1 MKEIQ
6 KVVLISAPEE
16 TRISR
21 IMTRDQFPRNI
32 AEQRIKAQLP
42 DSVKIAKSDF
52 VIKNDST
59 LESLESQ
66 ARDVFTKLTA
76 N

>member
-1 MKEIQ
+1 MN
-6 KVVLISAPEE
+6 
-16 TRISR
+16 
-21 IMTRDQFPRNI
+21 RDQFPRNI
-32 AEQRIKAQLP
+32 AELRIKAQLP

-66 ARDVFTKLTA
+66 ARDVFTKLAA